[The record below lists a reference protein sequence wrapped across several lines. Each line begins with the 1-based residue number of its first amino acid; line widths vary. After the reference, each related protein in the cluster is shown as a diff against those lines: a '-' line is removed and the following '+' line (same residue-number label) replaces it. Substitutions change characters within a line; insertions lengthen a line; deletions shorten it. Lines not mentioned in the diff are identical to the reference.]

1 MPWWVRAYLL
11 VGAAQGIIIGVT
23 GMLRPEHVIGFPL
36 STTPLNVRF
45 AAAFYLAGALG
56 LILSAVARSAV
67 DARIFVVGFII
78 VTTLLLIST
87 IWYWNDFIVKGTPW
101 AWLLSYILEPLIGRF
116 ILLHLRLR
124 SAAEPGRHRWSPL
137 FQVQA
142 GVFGIAGVALL
153 AVPSTVA
160 EHWPWALTSV
170 LGRVYAAIFLAYAVG
185 ALLAAGER
193 RAEALRPFAA
203 SSLCF
208 LAGAAVAS
216 LIHHDRLVSGA
227 PTVGWVICLAAGI
240 VGLGAVVIDLYR
252 PRGEL
257 VRVRG

>member
-1 MPWWVRAYLL
+1 MSGWVRAYLL

-36 STTPLNVRF
+36 PTTPLNVRF

-56 LILSAVARSAV
+56 LILSAASRAAV

-78 VTTLLLIST
+78 VTALLLIAT
-87 IWYWNDFIVKGTPW
+87 IWYWDDFTVNGTPW
-101 AWLLSYILEPLIGRF
+101 AWLLSYIFEPLIGVVV
-116 ILLHLRLR
+116 ILYLRLQA
-124 SAAEPGRHRWSPL
+124 AAEPGRHRWSLL

-142 GVFGIAGVALL
+142 GVFGVVGILLL
-153 AVPSTVA
+153 AVPSRVA
-160 EHWPWALTSV
+160 AHWPWALTSV

-193 RAEALRPFAA
+193 RAQAVRPFAA

-227 PTVGWVICLAAGI
+227 PTIVWVGCLAVGI
-240 VGLGAVVIDLYR
+240 VALGAAVLDLYR
-252 PRGEL
+252 PRREL
-257 VRVRG
+257 VTA